1 MPSKPYHTDDLS
13 LGIRIASAKSAIQS
27 RYIQHN
33 GPTHK
38 HWLVFDIDH
47 QDAATHWQA
56 VGAPEP
62 NIIAINPHNG
72 HGHLF
77 YGLETPVR
85 TATDGKIAPIRYAAA
100 VEAAL
105 RNLLRGDDGYSG
117 LISKNPLHPHWFVKT
132 YASQLY
138 GLDELCATLDL
149 SAYNGKRKIPVTGLG
164 RNVQLFEQLSKWA
177 YRAIRQGWPDYE
189 PWLLACL
196 DKAFGLNIQIGKNSP
211 SGSLHENEV
220 RHTARSVA
228 KWCHKNLSP
237 AGFSAAQA
245 RRGSKGG
252 KIGGKISRGG
262 GRPALPD
269 ETVTKFMMLRVE
281 GYNNAQIARMTKHSR
296 ATVIKS
302 LAGFDPSEV
311 VRYGD

>member
-1 MPSKPYHTDDLS
+1 M
-13 LGIRIASAKSAIQS
+13 RIALAKNAIKS

-38 HWLVFDIDH
+38 HWLVFDID
-47 QDAATHWQA
+47 DENSSMNWQA

-62 NIIAINPHNG
+62 NIIAVNPLNG
-72 HGHLF
+72 KCHLF

-85 TATDGKIAPIRYAAA
+85 TAIDGKIAPIRYAAA

-105 RNLLRGDDGYSG
+105 RKLLNGDESYCGV
-117 LISKNPLHPHWFVKT
+117 LSKNPLHPHWFVKT
-132 YASQLY
+132 FASQLY
-138 GLDELCATLDL
+138 SLDELCATLDL
-149 SAYNGKRKIPVTGLG
+149 SAYNGKRQIPITGLG

-177 YRAIRQGWPDYE
+177 YRAIRQGWPAYE

-196 DKAFGLNIQIGKNSP
+196 DKAAGLNIQIGQKSP
-211 SGSLHENEV
+211 SGALPENEV

-228 KWCHKNLSP
+228 RWCYKRLSP

-252 KIGGKISRGG
+252 KISRGG
-262 GRPALPD
+262 GRPAVSD
-269 ETVTKFMMLRVE
+269 EIVTKFMMLRVE
-281 GYNNAQIARMTKHSR
+281 GYNNTQIATLTKHSR
-296 ATVIKS
+296 ATVIKA
-302 LAGFDPSEV
+302 LAGFDPSNV
-311 VRYGD
+311 VRYSE